1 MTNSNTKTFISLYVT
16 RTNSLNNDIFKDLSN
31 GKKSAT
37 FQSCLLLTTLS
48 NEDLYKNGFNALFEY
63 KKNSKGKK
71 VLVKKRQFKNDTSAY
86 KAIIENIDKI
96 AEFAKTKEARFSK
109 VNGVRG
115 VISKTNAHFNPT
127 VKSEKSQTVK
137 SEKSQLGTSEKA
149 SRTKSEVLK
158 NFADIWASEF
168 GEDLLGLAKFIKS
181 EEGAKIFDY
190 SVDQAFKK
198 KAS

>member
-1 MTNSNTKTFISLYVT
+1 MTNTNTKTFISLYVT

-63 KKNSKGKK
+63 KKNSKSKK
-71 VLVKKRQFKNDTSAY
+71 VLVKKRQFKNDVSAY
-86 KAIIENIDKI
+86 KSIIENIEKI

-115 VISKTNAHFNPT
+115 VISKTNAHFSPT
-127 VKSEKSQTVK
+127 VKSE
-137 SEKSQLGTSEKA
+137 SEKPQVGTSEKT
-149 SRTKSEVLK
+149 SRTKAEILK
-158 NFADIWASEF
+158 NFADIWAKEF
-168 GEDLLGLAKFIKS
+168 NSDLLDLIEFASS
-181 EEGAKIFDY
+181 EEAQKIYDY
-190 SVDQAFKK
+190 SIEKVA

>member
-1 MTNSNTKTFISLYVT
+1 MTNTNTKTFISLYVT

-86 KAIIENIDKI
+86 KSIIENIDKI

-115 VISKTNAHFNPT
+115 VVSKTNAHFNPT
-127 VKSEKSQTVK
+127 VKSEKK
-137 SEKSQLGTSEKA
+137 SNNEKSQVGTQ
-149 SRTKSEVLK
+149 RTKEEVLK
-158 NFADIWASEF
+158 NFADIWAKEF
-168 GEDLLGLAKFIKS
+168 NADILDLIEFAS
-181 EEGAKIFDY
+181 SDEATKIYDY
-190 SVDQAFKK
+190 SVEKVA